1 MTMIKETLIAA
12 VMLSQVPPGNG
23 GTSSS
28 LPVSPSVMATVMTR
42 VAQDGKGEL
51 ELLVLWRGRP
61 GWMRSGGGDS
71 SGASGSGG
79 GGSMGSNAMPATRSA
94 WLTQGGV
101 RLEVRFEPQ
110 SRKLWIQDREVA
122 LNDGNAVL
130 VDDVDSTNGS
140 RVIRTVRIDPAFEV
154 PNVVVPPTA
163 GYARGMRAR
172 SMMPPPVQEFIRR
185 SPELVEFLR
194 CDLVPPGL
202 SAYEQQVFEMWCS
215 AVKQP

>member
-1 MTMIKETLIAA
+1 MIKETLIAA
-12 VMLSQVPPGNG
+12 VMLSQVPPGDG

-71 SGASGSGG
+71 SWASGSGG
-79 GGSMGSNAMPATRSA
+79 GGSMGGGAMPATRSA

-110 SRKLWIQDREVA
+110 SRKLWIQDRDVA
-122 LNDGNAVL
+122 LNDDNAVL
-130 VDDVDSTNGS
+130 VDEVDSPNGP
-140 RVIRTVRIDPAFEV
+140 RVARTLRIDSAFEATRV
-154 PNVVVPPTA
+154 AVPPGTA
-163 GYARGMRAR
+163 SRGPGAQAR
-172 SMMPPPVQEFIRR
+172 MMPPPVQEFIRR

-194 CDLVPPGL
+194 CDVVPPGL

-215 AVKQP
+215 AAKQP

>member
-1 MTMIKETLIAA
+1 
-12 VMLSQVPPGNG
+12 MLSQVPPGVG
-23 GTSSS
+23 STASS
-28 LPVSPSVMATVMTR
+28 LPVSPSVMATVMSR
-42 VAQDGKGEL
+42 VAPDGTGEL

-61 GWMRSGGGDS
+61 GWMKSGGGDS
-71 SGASGSGG
+71 SWASGSGG
-79 GGSMGSNAMPATRSA
+79 GGSMGGNAMPATRAA

-122 LNDGNAVL
+122 LNDDNAVL
-130 VDDVDSTNGS
+130 VDDVDSANGPH
-140 RVIRTVRIDPAFEV
+140 VIRTLRIDPAFEV
-154 PNVVVPPTA
+154 PSVVVPPTA
-163 GYARGMRAR
+163 GYARGMRAQV
-172 SMMPPPVQEFIRR
+172 MMPPRVQEFIRR

-194 CDLVPPGL
+194 CDVVPSGL